1 MARVIIAGG
10 MVIDGTGRP
19 GYPAD
24 VVIEDDRIEEIVPR
38 PQTAAKEA
46 EGREDGRYEP
56 VDARGLIVAPGFI
69 DAHSHSDL
77 AVLLNPQGESK
88 IRQGVTTEVIGQ
100 CGSSGAPLVGAAAR
114 ERSEFLGRTAGLEI
128 KWQSL
133 AEYLAEVERRGVSV
147 NVAPMVGHGNLRAAA
162 MGWENRAPS
171 LAEME
176 EMKRLLRQAM
186 EEGSFGL
193 STGLIYPPGTYSQ
206 TEEIIELARVAAAYG
221 GIYGSHI
228 RGESDTVIEA
238 VAEALRVGK
247 EAGISVEISHHKA
260 AGRKNW
266 GKVKTTL
273 ALLEA
278 ARERGVAAGCDVYP
292 YTAASTS
299 LGSLVPSWAHAGG
312 KEAFLGRLRDPAVRE
327 RLKRE
332 IEEGIPGW
340 ENFIAAAGYDNI
352 LITRANR
359 PDSDLPGQTIA
370 EIARARQTEPAETVF
385 DLLLEEENN
394 IGMVL
399 FLMQEEDVREV
410 IRFPGAVIGS
420 DASAAAPY
428 GPLGKGKPHPRS
440 YGTFARI
447 LGKYVRQEGLLSLEE
462 AISKMTSQTAEKYG
476 LKGRGI
482 LQRGYQADLVVFDR
496 QKISDRASYQEP
508 HQYAQGVE
516 YVLVNGVMTVAKGEH
531 TGALAGRVL
540 RRGQ

>member
-1 MARVIIAGG
+1 
-10 MVIDGTGRP
+10 
-19 GYPAD
+19 
-24 VVIEDDRIEEIVPR
+24 
-38 PQTAAKEA
+38 
-46 EGREDGRYEP
+46 
-56 VDARGLIVAPGFI
+56 
-69 DAHSHSDL
+69 
-77 AVLLNPQGESK
+77 
-88 IRQGVTTEVIGQ
+88 
-100 CGSSGAPLVGAAAR
+100 
-114 ERSEFLGRTAGLEI
+114 
-128 KWQSL
+128 
-133 AEYLAEVERRGVSV
+133 
-147 NVAPMVGHGNLRAAA
+147 
-162 MGWENRAPS
+162 
-171 LAEME
+171 
-176 EMKRLLRQAM
+176 
-186 EEGSFGL
+186 
-193 STGLIYPPGTYSQ
+193 
-206 TEEIIELARVAAAYG
+206 
-221 GIYGSHI
+221 
-228 RGESDTVIEA
+228 
-238 VAEALRVGK
+238 
-247 EAGISVEISHHKA
+247 
-260 AGRKNW
+260 
-266 GKVKTTL
+266 KTTL

-540 RRGQ
+540 RRGQKRTRSPPPHLNRRRWRGEGTPGKTDRKAFLAKGESLAVSYETSPISASLPGLGRSHRSSRSRRSDVFIVCGAAGGMRNYHETNQPLPGRRSGVAVLAFRHLRRPYPGSARSTGRQRGDSPSVGSGVRRHGHLVQKSRLDSLRLLIS